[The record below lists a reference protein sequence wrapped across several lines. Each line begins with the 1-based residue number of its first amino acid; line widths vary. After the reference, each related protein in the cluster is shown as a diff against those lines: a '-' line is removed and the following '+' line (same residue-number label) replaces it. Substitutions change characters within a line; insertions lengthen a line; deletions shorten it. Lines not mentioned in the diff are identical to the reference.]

1 MILGFSWTMRFRFNY
16 TLLFIIVFGL
26 NLVLGQEYFSTFFPV
41 NNFPMGARS
50 MAMGG
55 SRLGSVSNPAV
66 GSFGKPL
73 YFSFDISRRSYTEK
87 RSFPV
92 IDMFDDVVTQNVY
105 VLNRPAFSSFSWTLG
120 NDFTKYFKLPI
131 SISVSG
137 SPFWDMRY
145 DYSEEVRAS
154 LGPGVY
160 NRDPVVGYHLINV
173 DGMIQVLRLGLA
185 AKVGSKV
192 RVGLSLESLYENDLS
207 YESGVHVIDQDDALA
222 GDTTMMH
229 NISLS
234 IDQVMRP
241 SLGGIIDL
249 KKDLSLGLSF
259 KPSADIIFQ
268 TGGLVPTVNEKTQL
282 PGLSFSDS
290 TSRYTVSLPQALN
303 FSMSARL
310 DNPTKTTVTGGFTY
324 LDWENHD
331 TQTVN
336 HTLVDTVNF
345 KYQSTIGIS
354 FGVEHWILNK
364 TPFRFGFIYSESPFG
379 SEFEITKVSIGSGWV
394 YDNISVDV
402 AAIFGSVEYMY
413 NDLFV
418 PQGQSS
424 SALERVNESNAV
436 LKATIKY
443 YF

>member
-173 DGMIQVLRLGLA
+173 EGMIQVLRLGLA

-241 SLGGIIDL
+241 SLGSIIDL
-249 KKDLSLGLSF
+249 KKHLSLGLSF

-290 TSRYTVSLPQALN
+290 TSRYTVSLPQELN

-443 YF
+443 SF

>member
-41 NNFPMGARS
+41 NNFPMAARS

-120 NDFTKYFKLPI
+120 NDCTKYFKLPI

-222 GDTTMMH
+222 GDTTMIH

-241 SLGGIIDL
+241 SLGSIIDL
-249 KKDLSLGLSF
+249 KKHLSLGLSF

-290 TSRYTVSLPQALN
+290 TSRYTVSLPQELN

-336 HTLVDTVNF
+336 HILVDTVNF

-443 YF
+443 SF

>member
-1 MILGFSWTMRFRFNY
+1 
-16 TLLFIIVFGL
+16 
-26 NLVLGQEYFSTFFPV
+26 
-41 NNFPMGARS
+41 
-50 MAMGG
+50 
-55 SRLGSVSNPAV
+55 
-66 GSFGKPL
+66 
-73 YFSFDISRRSYTEK
+73 
-87 RSFPV
+87 
-92 IDMFDDVVTQNVY
+92 
-105 VLNRPAFSSFSWTLG
+105 
-120 NDFTKYFKLPI
+120 
-131 SISVSG
+131 
-137 SPFWDMRY
+137 
-145 DYSEEVRAS
+145 
-154 LGPGVY
+154 
-160 NRDPVVGYHLINV
+160 
-173 DGMIQVLRLGLA
+173 
-185 AKVGSKV
+185 
-192 RVGLSLESLYENDLS
+192 
-207 YESGVHVIDQDDALA
+207 
-222 GDTTMMH
+222 
-229 NISLS
+229 
-234 IDQVMRP
+234 MRP
-241 SLGGIIDL
+241 SLGSIIDL
-249 KKDLSLGLSF
+249 KKHLSLGLSF

-290 TSRYTVSLPQALN
+290 TSRYTVSLPQELN

-443 YF
+443 SF

>member
-1 MILGFSWTMRFRFNY
+1 MRFRFNY

-222 GDTTMMH
+222 GDTTMIH

-241 SLGGIIDL
+241 SLGSIIDL
-249 KKDLSLGLSF
+249 KKHLSLGLSF

-290 TSRYTVSLPQALN
+290 TSRYTVSLPQELN

-336 HTLVDTVNF
+336 HILVDTVNF

-443 YF
+443 SF

>member
-1 MILGFSWTMRFRFNY
+1 MHFRIKHISIFITILG
-16 TLLFIIVFGL
+16 I
-26 NLVLGQEYFSTFFPV
+26 NLILGQGYFSTFFPV
-41 NNFPMGARS
+41 NNFSMDARS

-55 SRLGSVSNPAV
+55 AQFGSVQNPAT
-66 GSFGKPL
+66 GNFGKPL
-73 YFSFDISRRSYTEK
+73 YVSFDISRRSYTEK

-105 VLNRPAFSSFSWTLG
+105 VLNRPAYSSFSWALG
-120 NDFTKYFKLPI
+120 NDLTKYFKLPI

-173 DGMIQVLRLGLA
+173 EGMIEALRLELA
-185 AKVGSKV
+185 AKIGSKV

-207 YESGVHVIDQDDALA
+207 YESGVNVIDQDDALA
-222 GDTTMMH
+222 GDSTMIH

-241 SLGGIIDL
+241 SLGSIIDL
-249 KKDLSLGLSF
+249 KKHLSLGLSF
-259 KPSADIIFQ
+259 KPSADIVFQ
-268 TGGLVPTVNEKTQL
+268 TGGLVPTVDEKTQL
-282 PGLSFSDS
+282 PGFSFSDS
-290 TSRYTVSLPQALN
+290 ISRYTISLPQELN
-303 FSMSARL
+303 FSISARL
-310 DNPTKTTVTGGFTY
+310 DNPTKTIVTGGINY
-324 LDWENHD
+324 LDWKNHD

-336 HTLVDTVNF
+336 HASVDTVNF
-345 KYQSTIGIS
+345 QYQSTIGIS

-364 TPFRFGFIYSESPFG
+364 TPFRFGFIYSDSPLG

-402 AAIFGSVEYMY
+402 AAIFGSIEYLY
-413 NDLFV
+413 SDLFV
-418 PQGQSS
+418 PDGQNSTI
-424 SALERVNESNAV
+424 LERVNESNAF

-443 YF
+443 SF

>member
-55 SRLGSVSNPAV
+55 SKLGSVSNPAV

-173 DGMIQVLRLGLA
+173 EGMIQVLRLGLA

-222 GDTTMMH
+222 GDTTMIH

-241 SLGGIIDL
+241 SLGSIIDL
-249 KKDLSLGLSF
+249 KKHLSLGLSF

-290 TSRYTVSLPQALN
+290 TSRYTVSLPQELN

-310 DNPTKTTVTGGFTY
+310 DNPTKTIVTGGFTY

-443 YF
+443 SF

>member
-55 SRLGSVSNPAV
+55 SKLGSVSNPAV

-145 DYSEEVRAS
+145 DYSEEIRAS

-241 SLGGIIDL
+241 SLGSIIDL
-249 KKDLSLGLSF
+249 KKHLSLGLSF

-290 TSRYTVSLPQALN
+290 TSRYTVSLPQELN

-310 DNPTKTTVTGGFTY
+310 DNLTKTIVTGGFTY

-418 PQGQSS
+418 PQEQSS
-424 SALERVNESNAV
+424 AVLERVNESNAV

-443 YF
+443 SF

>member
-1 MILGFSWTMRFRFNY
+1 
-16 TLLFIIVFGL
+16 
-26 NLVLGQEYFSTFFPV
+26 
-41 NNFPMGARS
+41 MGARS

-173 DGMIQVLRLGLA
+173 EGMIQVLRIGLA

-222 GDTTMMH
+222 GDTTMIH

-290 TSRYTVSLPQALN
+290 TSRYTVSLPQELN

-310 DNPTKTTVTGGFTY
+310 DNPTKTIVTGGFTY

-345 KYQSTIGIS
+345 KYQPTIGIS

-443 YF
+443 SF

>member
-222 GDTTMMH
+222 GDTTMIH

-241 SLGGIIDL
+241 SLGSIIDL
-249 KKDLSLGLSF
+249 KKHLSLGLSF
-259 KPSADIIFQ
+259 KPSTDIIFQ

-290 TSRYTVSLPQALN
+290 TSRYTVSLPQELN

-336 HTLVDTVNF
+336 HILVDTVNF

-443 YF
+443 SF

>member
-1 MILGFSWTMRFRFNY
+1 MRFRFNY

-55 SRLGSVSNPAV
+55 SKLGSVSNPAV

-173 DGMIQVLRLGLA
+173 EGMIQVLRIGLA

-222 GDTTMMH
+222 GDTTMIH

-241 SLGGIIDL
+241 SLGSIIDL
-249 KKDLSLGLSF
+249 KKHLSLGLSF

-290 TSRYTVSLPQALN
+290 TSRYTVSLPQELN

-310 DNPTKTTVTGGFTY
+310 DNPTKTIVTGGFTY

-443 YF
+443 SF

>member
-1 MILGFSWTMRFRFNY
+1 MRFRFNY

-241 SLGGIIDL
+241 SLGSIIDL
-249 KKDLSLGLSF
+249 KKHLSLGLSF

-290 TSRYTVSLPQALN
+290 TSRYTVSLPQELN

-443 YF
+443 SF

>member
-1 MILGFSWTMRFRFNY
+1 
-16 TLLFIIVFGL
+16 
-26 NLVLGQEYFSTFFPV
+26 
-41 NNFPMGARS
+41 MGARS

-55 SRLGSVSNPAV
+55 SKLGSVSNPAV

-241 SLGGIIDL
+241 SLGSIIDL
-249 KKDLSLGLSF
+249 KKHLSLGLSF

-290 TSRYTVSLPQALN
+290 TSRYTVSLPQELN

-310 DNPTKTTVTGGFTY
+310 DNPTKTIVTGGFTY

-443 YF
+443 SF

>member
-1 MILGFSWTMRFRFNY
+1 MRFRFNY

-241 SLGGIIDL
+241 SLGSIIDL
-249 KKDLSLGLSF
+249 KKHLSLGLSF

-290 TSRYTVSLPQALN
+290 TSRYTVSLPQELN

-310 DNPTKTTVTGGFTY
+310 DNPTKTIVTGGFTY

-443 YF
+443 SF

>member
-1 MILGFSWTMRFRFNY
+1 
-16 TLLFIIVFGL
+16 
-26 NLVLGQEYFSTFFPV
+26 
-41 NNFPMGARS
+41 MGARS

-222 GDTTMMH
+222 GDTTMIH

-241 SLGGIIDL
+241 SLGSIIDL
-249 KKDLSLGLSF
+249 KKHLSLGLSF

-290 TSRYTVSLPQALN
+290 TSRYTVSLPQELN

-336 HTLVDTVNF
+336 HILVDTVNF

-443 YF
+443 SF

>member
-55 SRLGSVSNPAV
+55 SKLGSVSNPAV

-173 DGMIQVLRLGLA
+173 EGMIQVLRIGLA

-241 SLGGIIDL
+241 SLGSIIDL
-249 KKDLSLGLSF
+249 KKHLSLGLSF

-290 TSRYTVSLPQALN
+290 TSRYTVSLPQELN

-310 DNPTKTTVTGGFTY
+310 DNPTKTIVTGGFTY

-364 TPFRFGFIYSESPFG
+364 TPFRFGFIYSESPLG

-443 YF
+443 SF